1 MTPPAATSAGRQTAT
16 HARGHRRR
24 LELQPAPRL
33 PRRVSG
39 PARRGAS
46 PKRAPRREPL
56 PARAIATL
64 QSLPDHSV
72 LDRIVR
78 GRAWIP
84 LLGVMLAGIVA
95 MQVELLKL
103 NASIGR
109 SLQLGAALQSRNDI
123 LRASVSSLSDA
134 QRIERLASGMGMVI
148 SACRPYHRAYQ
159 AVAPDPGHWPGLVRK
174 VLELDA
180 QPQDWQAQVAAIQ
193 AATMLIVAD
202 SDIVRLEHAVEMF
215 HLLGG
220 GIAGD
225 LHGLPRSRLAVVPG
239 TSHTGLC
246 DRAPWVVPAV
256 AAFLDADEPPDG

>member
-64 QSLPDHSV
+64 RSLPDHSV

-95 MQVELLKL
+95 MQVEVLKL
-103 NASIGR
+103 GASIGR
-109 SLQLGAALQSRNDI
+109 SIERGTALQSRNEL
-123 LRASVSSLSDA
+123 LRAGVASLADD
-134 QRIERLASGMGMVI
+134 QRIERIAAGMGMVM
-148 SACRPYHRAYQ
+148 P
-159 AVAPDPGHWPGLVRK
+159 APDAVTFLSAHPGR
-174 VLELDA
+174 DA
-180 QPQDWQAQVAAIQ
+180 PQAIANIHAPTPAGFIAALPADISPNGAASATTSATPASTVTAAPSSGAPAQTTPTAAPTAPAITQ
-193 AATMLIVAD
+193 SQSGGATTSAPTATSATSSPATGAAA
-202 SDIVRLEHAVEMF
+202 
-215 HLLGG
+215 
-220 GIAGD
+220 
-225 LHGLPRSRLAVVPG
+225 LPA
-239 TSHTGLC
+239 HTGT
-246 DRAPWVVPAV
+246 
-256 AAFLDADEPPDG
+256 GTGG